1 MILNH
6 KKALDYIL
14 ENRKD
19 FKNLNLRKIEEV
31 HGLLVDEL
39 SVAKGLRKK
48 PSALPAQDTGSWTMN
63 IR

>member
-19 FKNLNLRKIEEV
+19 FKNLNLRKIEDV
-31 HGLLVDEL
+31 HGFWLEG
-39 SVAKGLRKK
+39 SGVAKGLSKK
-48 PSALPAQDTGSWTMN
+48 SCRYYWDKIQTVGQ
-63 IR
+63 